1 MFPGLAVVN
10 DLYNSA
16 SSICMIPFILLQTF
30 VELFKASYVLI
41 EEEEEVSDP
50 QSDKQTSNEMWQVQ
64 ASWDA
69 RLLRDVRELW
79 RRNRPFSSNLPVPV
93 PVVDRWVMPPL
104 HTNNSKHPSIQF
116 LYVLTLCRVTEGWS
130 MSQHTLCERQVSTLT
145 GRPCITRHVHT
156 WSTSRSLCHIIIS
169 HFYSPTFQRG
179 KLYFFLHYIYST
191 DIFTFDFTYK
201 TYDQLIMIT
210 PAQVAVVQSY
220 VGIYVR
226 SLCT

>member
-1 MFPGLAVVN
+1 
-10 DLYNSA
+10 
-16 SSICMIPFILLQTF
+16 
-30 VELFKASYVLI
+30 
-41 EEEEEVSDP
+41 
-50 QSDKQTSNEMWQVQ
+50 MWQVQ

-69 RLLRDVRELW
+69 RLLRDVWELW
-79 RRNRPFSSNLPVPV
+79 RNRLFPSNLPVTV

-130 MSQHTLCERQVSTLT
+130 MSQHTLWET
-145 GRPCITRHVHT
+145 GFTRHVHT
-156 WSTSRSLCHIIIS
+156 RSTSRSLCHIIIS

-179 KLYFFLHYIYST
+179 KFYFFLHYIYLT

-226 SLCT
+226 SL